1 MADSD
6 KWSYLPA
13 TANPLPSRR
22 AQPREYTAP
31 QAENGYPNKIADTQT
46 MRTRGTKNTTRGN
59 SNSTKMG

>member
-6 KWSYLPA
+6 KWSYLSA
-13 TANPLPSRR
+13 SANPLPSRR
-22 AQPREYTAP
+22 QQPMDYSVDMGN
-31 QAENGYPNKIADTQT
+31 NGYPNKIANTQT

>member
-1 MADSD
+1 MANSD
-6 KWSYLPA
+6 NWSCLPA

-22 AQPREYTAP
+22 AQPREYSVPTG
-31 QAENGYPNKIADTQT
+31 ENGYPNKVANTQT

>member
-6 KWSYLPA
+6 KWSYLSA

-22 AQPREYTAP
+22 QQPMDYSVDTGN
-31 QAENGYPNKIADTQT
+31 NGYPNKIANTQT